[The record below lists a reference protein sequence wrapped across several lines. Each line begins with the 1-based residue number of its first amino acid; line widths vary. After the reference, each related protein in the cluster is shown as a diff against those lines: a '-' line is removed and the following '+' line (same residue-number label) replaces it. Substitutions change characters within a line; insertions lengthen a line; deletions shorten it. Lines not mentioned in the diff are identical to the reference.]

1 MRQLLAQQRE
11 KLHSKGESHQV
22 EIQMQKTF
30 ANQMANTESN
40 SVLKPKKPIDVFVL
54 QGGSVISS
62 VFEIFVL
69 SMVRI
74 SDM

>member
-1 MRQLLAQQRE
+1 
-11 KLHSKGESHQV
+11 
-22 EIQMQKTF
+22 
-30 ANQMANTESN
+30 MANTESN